1 MMALWQAAAWVLT
14 MALAVALVVGAY
26 GGCLDPRRHSAVWSL
41 ATLAFPLVLAAVLVA
56 LAAWTLLR
64 RWGRVAVMVVAVV
77 VSWPMVRVTAPV
89 NLASRSD
96 ADSTRRFKLLT
107 FNVMNHGTY
116 DGTQKERNPSMD
128 YILSQDADLVLLQE
142 AAVVDSNFL
151 DLPSIRMMKPELLRR
166 YPYRS
171 RGYHDQVL
179 LSKYPFKVVDNT
191 AIGRGVIEP
200 DEQSTLYCFYA
211 KVYDVQM
218 PHGQQLRLV
227 NVHLQSIGLT
237 SDDKKLYM
245 RLTRLDEGMGS
256 RSEMR
261 AVKHSL
267 IDKLSFAFRRRA
279 ATAWNLRRVLDAS
292 PDNVV
297 LAGDFNDTP
306 GSYAYRTIRG
316 GDMADAWADCALG
329 PTYTFHAN
337 RLYFHIDQVLYRGS
351 LKAVSAKRDRAGDS
365 DHYPVVAEFEWTA
378 PPGR

>member
-1 MMALWQAAAWVLT
+1 MMALWQVAAWTLT
-14 MALAVALVVGAY
+14 VALAAALVVGAY
-26 GGCLDPRRHSAVWSL
+26 GGCIDPRRHSALWSL
-41 ATLAFPLVLAAVLVA
+41 ATLAFPLALAAVLVA
-56 LAAWTLLR
+56 LAAWALLR
-64 RWGRVAVMVVAVV
+64 RWGRVAVLVVALV

-89 NLASRSD
+89 NLASHGD

-191 AIGRGVIEP
+191 TIGRGVIEP
-200 DEQSTLYCFYA
+200 DEQPTCYRFYA

-218 PHGQQLRLV
+218 PHGHQLRLV

-237 SDDKKLYM
+237 SDDKDLYM
-245 RLTRLDEGMGS
+245 RLTRFDEGMGT

-279 ATAWNLRRVLDAS
+279 AAAWNLRRVLDAS
-292 PDNVV
+292 PANVI

-351 LKAVSAKRDRAGDS
+351 MKAVSAKRDRAGDS